1 MGAGRTNA
9 TPNLDDGKFF
19 LGNSSNQSASATFS
33 TSVTGIALPLS
44 GGAMTGAITTNST
57 FDGRDVAT
65 DGTKLDGIEAGAT
78 ADQTDAEIRAAVEAA
93 TDSNVFTDADHSKLN
108 AIEASADVT
117 DTANVTAAG
126 ALMDSEL
133 TSEAS
138 VKALNQGVATTD
150 SPTFAGLNA
159 SGDLTLDAAGDI
171 ILDADGADFIYK
183 DAGTEKLRITFDGD
197 HTNIDAIDEL
207 RLDSKFG
214 YFRLRENG
222 TSVGMFDISNAQD
235 FVIRNLVPDEDILF
249 KGTDGSSVITALTL
263 DMSAAGAATFNA
275 GATFNGTAT
284 MGGVEVSD
292 TDDIRIR
299 L

>member
-1 MGAGRTNA
+1 MTTTSTVDGRDVA
-9 TPNLDDGKFF
+9 TDGTKLDGIE
-19 LGNSSNQSASATFS
+19 ASADVTDTTNVTAAGALMDSEVTNLAQVKAFDS
-33 TSVTGIALPLS
+33 TDYATAAQGTTADAALPRT

-249 KGTDGSSVITALTL
+249 KGTDGSSVITALT
-263 DMSAAGAATFNA
+263 
-275 GATFNGTAT
+275 
-284 MGGVEVSD
+284 
-292 TDDIRIR
+292 
-299 L
+299 